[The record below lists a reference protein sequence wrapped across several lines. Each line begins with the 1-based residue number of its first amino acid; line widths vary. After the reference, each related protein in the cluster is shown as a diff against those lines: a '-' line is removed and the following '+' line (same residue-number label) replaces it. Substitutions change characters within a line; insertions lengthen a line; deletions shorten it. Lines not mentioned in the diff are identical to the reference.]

1 MVQVA
6 GSLERNTSKCEVSP
20 FTQLP
25 SNICDLQLFKL
36 VVVSEVSITHVH
48 SYFGLTMFP
57 STQNQVRQTGRVN
70 TVEKSQ
76 TNATNVTLPQHE
88 PSEHPSIHP
97 LRIHP
102 SIGWSLSTAHARQN
116 CKLHLVCCRC
126 SGAAWLM
133 PQAVK
138 PRGKAKNLLKN
149 RKGPFHEILPCASA
163 AQGSL

>member
-48 SYFGLTMFP
+48 SYFGVTMFP

-88 PSEHPSIHP
+88 PSEHASIPPSTEHASIAP
-97 LRIHP
+97 STAHP
-102 SIGWSLSTAHARQN
+102 SIAPFTAHARQN

-126 SGAAWLM
+126 SGAA
-133 PQAVK
+133 
-138 PRGKAKNLLKN
+138 
-149 RKGPFHEILPCASA
+149 
-163 AQGSL
+163 

>member
-1 MVQVA
+1 MF
-6 GSLERNTSKCEVSP
+6 N
-20 FTQLP
+20 
-25 SNICDLQLFKL
+25 LQLFKL
-36 VVVSEVSITHVH
+36 FVVSEVSITHVH

-102 SIGWSLSTAHARQN
+102 SINPLR
-116 CKLHLVCCRC
+116 
-126 SGAAWLM
+126 M
-133 PQAVK
+133 
-138 PRGKAKNLLKN
+138 RGKTVNSTS
-149 RKGPFHEILPCASA
+149 SA
-163 AQGSL
+163 AAALEQPD